1 MRSTMWVV
9 LEGLVVLAGC
19 RSGKNVTI
27 VTNPDQAEVVA
38 GGSSVGVTPYVVQKV
53 KYDRGFELRKE
64 NYQPRSVTINSS
76 SPGEVLVQ
84 LTPKLP
90 EAAVKVTPKPPETAG
105 QSIPEVTVGA
115 QGFEVRH
122 TPVYAEEE
130 VIERSPNVKSVRRL
144 TDMANTRWLGAFC
157 LAPDDRTV
165 VMEVLDEEQVEGG
178 AKKQYSNLW
187 AVSTVGGGG
196 TQHVTQGKCF
206 DSAPFFSPDG
216 QFVYFSSSRVGKN
229 NIWKIAANGVGGLGL
244 VTSFTTADTCPQVS
258 PDDYPTFSRDG
269 KTVYFRSNRGLKW
282 DIWVMELVGPSYAQA
297 KSR

>member
-206 DSAPFFSPDG
+206 DRRRSFRPTG
-216 QFVYFSSSRVGKN
+216 SSSTSRPAGWGRITSGRSRPTAWGAWGWSRLSPPPIPVRKCRRTT
-229 NIWKIAANGVGGLGL
+229 IRLSAATARPS
-244 VTSFTTADTCPQVS
+244 TSGRTGA
-258 PDDYPTFSRDG
+258 
-269 KTVYFRSNRGLKW
+269 
-282 DIWVMELVGPSYAQA
+282 
-297 KSR
+297 